1 VSTDSHDRAPFGEFV
16 IEAEELLEALGDRLV
31 QLERATEEDAVPPD
45 TINDVF
51 RSMHTLKGL
60 SGMLGLKGISD
71 LSHSLESLLDKV
83 RLGKIK
89 LHQGTLDVLYAGVE
103 LLTKIVG
110 AVGRTGTEEGADI
123 RPVVRRIQQLLEAK
137 PDAHQEVT
145 LDNVDLDRRILG
157 TLTEYEEHRLLENVR
172 AGRGLYRVEARFTFE
187 TFDKDLGAITERLK
201 AIGEI
206 ISTLPSSDESS
217 PDSIS
222 FDLVFGSTASP
233 DAVEAAV
240 AGYPAS
246 VHQVGQRAAAP
257 PAADTREPSA
267 THPAPTGEVRPAGSP
282 APATA
287 ASPVPAAA
295 PAAAAEP
302 AADVALTLRSL
313 SDTVRVD
320 IRKLDGLMNI
330 VGELVI
336 NKTTIVQISRDLIA
350 QTGAAGAGGD
360 LQKAARNLERNL
372 RQLQQGVINSRMV
385 PIGQVFSRLNRV
397 VRKLSQEF
405 GKKIDLR
412 MRGEETELD
421 KLMVE
426 DLADPMLHLVRNS
439 LDHGIELP
447 EVRAR
452 AGKPAQGTIELRA
465 EQRGNHIVIEIEDD
479 GGGIDLARVRATAV
493 SRGLLDPAAAVDER
507 QLLDLLYLPSFST
520 KEAASQVSGRGVGLD
535 VVKTNVAKLGGM
547 IDIETE
553 LGVGTR
559 FTITLPITL
568 AIIQA
573 LLVGVGNEIY
583 AIPLNA
589 ILESNRL
596 LPSQIFT
603 VEKREVARLR
613 ESTLPLLRVADLFGI
628 PRGGEKQRLFV
639 VVVGLAEKRLGLV
652 VDSLRGQQEVVIKSV
667 GSVFKNAPGIA
678 GATELGDKR
687 AVLVLDVGALIDEAT
702 HRQRVEA

>member
-1 VSTDSHDRAPFGEFV
+1 MIPARDAPASG
-16 IEAEELLEALGDRLV
+16 R
-31 QLERATEEDAVPPD
+31 RRPPRTQPRCRRRD
-45 TINDVF
+45 T
-51 RSMHTLKGL
+51 SP
-60 SGMLGLKGISD
+60 
-71 LSHSLESLLDKV
+71 
-83 RLGKIK
+83 
-89 LHQGTLDVLYAGVE
+89 
-103 LLTKIVG
+103 
-110 AVGRTGTEEGADI
+110 EGA
-123 RPVVRRIQQLLEAK
+123 
-137 PDAHQEVT
+137 
-145 LDNVDLDRRILG
+145 
-157 TLTEYEEHRLLENVR
+157 
-172 AGRGLYRVEARFTFE
+172 F
-187 TFDKDLGAITERLK
+187 
-201 AIGEI
+201 
-206 ISTLPSSDESS
+206 
-217 PDSIS
+217 
-222 FDLVFGSTASP
+222 
-233 DAVEAAV
+233 
-240 AGYPAS
+240 
-246 VHQVGQRAAAP
+246 
-257 PAADTREPSA
+257 
-267 THPAPTGEVRPAGSP
+267 
-282 APATA
+282 
-287 ASPVPAAA
+287 
-295 PAAAAEP
+295 
-302 AADVALTLRSL
+302 TLRSL

-320 IRKLDGLMNI
+320 IRKLDSLMNI

-336 NKTTIVQISRDLIA
+336 NKTTIIQISRDLIA
-350 QTGAAGAGGD
+350 QSGAAGAGGD

-405 GKKIDLR
+405 VKKIDLR
-412 MRGEETELD
+412 VHGEETELD

-426 DLADPMLHLVRNS
+426 DLADPLLHLVRNS

-447 EVRAR
+447 EVRER
-452 AGKPAQGTIELRA
+452 AGKPAQGVIELRA

-479 GGGIDLARVRATAV
+479 GGGIDLERVRATAV
-493 SRGLLDPAAAVDER
+493 RKGLIDAAAATDER

-520 KEAASQVSGRGVGLD
+520 KESASQISGRGVGLD
-535 VVKTNVAKLGGM
+535 VVKTNVARLGGM

-573 LLVGVGNEIY
+573 LLVGVGKELY

-596 LPSQIFT
+596 LGSQIRT

-613 ESTLPLLRVADLFGI
+613 ESTLPLLRIADIFGL
-628 PRGGEKQRLFV
+628 PRAGENQKMFV

-667 GSVFKNAPGIA
+667 GSVFRNTPGIA

-702 HRQRVEA
+702 HR